1 MLVKIAK
8 IVYKIQKAWMYAHCA
23 AYNGHDKK
31 DLCSGTY
38 ASTSKCKSCPYSK
51 TNEKNKESL

>member
-31 DLCSGTY
+31 DLCSGSY
-38 ASTSKCKSCPYSK
+38 SKCELCPYSK
-51 TNEKNKESL
+51 TNEKNKV